1 LFAARLHFA
10 RDAKACEIYARSR
23 ATLAYWP
30 VSQYI
35 SAIRRR
41 RLQRQRITIIASA
54 SAPAPHATRTNH
66 APSTPK
72 PTVKPIATMI
82 PSTASRVSF
91 SPRSTETAALTL
103 DVLTIAAALCSCV
116 RAVDPHAH
124 GFRVSPGAS
133 ASRIAPQSE
142 HWIATGIA
150 SQPHT
155 GERRGVQARAKF
167 RERAADTKGGMKVA
181 EERELVGTREA
192 AALLGLSYS
201 CFWRLT
207 HEGWLPSFKM
217 SPLRNARRY
226 VRRSHIEVLRSGG
239 YEALQEHL
247 HAERA
252 ASAAETNGGA
262 RSDNRVDENLR
273 QVPMGARSAASS
285 RQSATC
291 RGRPFPGTCW
301 YRSLRSTISAS
312 AGWPSQGSTTR

>member
-1 LFAARLHFA
+1 
-10 RDAKACEIYARSR
+10 
-23 ATLAYWP
+23 
-30 VSQYI
+30 
-35 SAIRRR
+35 
-41 RLQRQRITIIASA
+41 
-54 SAPAPHATRTNH
+54 
-66 APSTPK
+66 
-72 PTVKPIATMI
+72 MI

-262 RSDNRVDENLR
+262 RSDNRVDENLCDRCRWGRAQPPVRGNR
-273 QVPMGARSAASS
+273 QPAADARSRALAGIEACGRRSRPALVGRVRDRRLADAPQRRRRRPRSGRFSVVTSVRHRGRVRSRRGRAGGRAAAALGWVCTVRGSS
-285 RQSATC
+285 RKVDRAAAALTSFSAAARR
-291 RGRPFPGTCW
+291 RG
-301 YRSLRSTISAS
+301 SSS
-312 AGWPSQGSTTR
+312 